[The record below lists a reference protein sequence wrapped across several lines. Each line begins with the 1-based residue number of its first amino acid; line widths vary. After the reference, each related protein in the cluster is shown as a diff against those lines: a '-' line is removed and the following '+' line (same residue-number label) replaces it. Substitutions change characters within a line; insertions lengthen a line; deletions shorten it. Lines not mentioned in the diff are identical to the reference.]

1 MSNSVFYRKERPEL
15 CQSRFDIKNDGDV
28 IVISDDKIIFKANG
42 VEKYSAGRELLVKV
56 NTVVKNDRPEY
67 EYKNEYNVTFDSE
80 TNCIF
85 YSRKKEKEK
94 HPITEKYA
102 KELLDKSRVLK
113 NQSMGKKSGGE
124 AESFHVLYELCR
136 LHATASDKSFLI
148 SGTIINNFDAAKKYK
163 GTHLVAKL
171 KGRTP
176 FANPHASGTEK
187 ENFLIGTLREK
198 DIDSLRTV
206 SSQSQRE
213 VSHQKKE
220 PSDDSG
226 GNSGSADGGRSS
238 NNTLNVIGTSANNPA
253 PQSST
258 STSTSSPSTSTQH
271 GMPGTHVTTTAN
283 SLVNSTG
290 LQFTVK
296 VGDLPSSTFAVAEFE
311 LNEALN
317 APFTLALKLASPQP
331 RIDFAEVLD
340 QYCELMVWY
349 NGELQRRVTGV
360 ISDFVQG
367 DTGFHR
373 TRYEAVVRPA
383 LWRTE
388 LRTNCRIFQAKK
400 PQDIIEEILKE
411 AGIQDYAFSLR
422 QAHAAREYCVQYRE
436 SDLAFITRLAAEE
449 GMFFF
454 HEFADKHHRVVF
466 ADHTG
471 AGALEKKE
479 KSLFFSL
486 ENKGLEQGA
495 YVRQFS
501 YREAV
506 KTSSVE
512 LRDYSF
518 KNPAYNQS
526 NKKISNDLSHQ
537 RSSYEHYDYPG
548 RYKQAESGKAF
559 SAYRLDA
566 LRAEAITG
574 KGLSNCAELRP
585 GLVFTLSEHL
595 NDTFNASWQVVTVKH
610 EGKQPQALEE
620 EGGDKPTTFTNTFGV
635 IKDGT
640 AWRALIPVRPMVDG
654 PQIATVTG
662 PTTEE
667 IYCDEH
673 GRVKVKF
680 PWDRYGNSDDLSS
693 CWVRVSQGWAGG
705 RYGMVTIPRIG
716 HEVVVSFLEGDPDQP
731 IITGRTYHAT
741 NLAPYV
747 LPHNKTRTV
756 IRTDTHQGTGF
767 NELSFEDA
775 ATREQVFLHAQKD
788 HDTIINNDHRQSVGH
803 DQHLS
808 VVQDKFERIDRHSH
822 RTVGQ
827 DDYELIHQDHHQ
839 SIGRH
844 FIQSITQSFKRFIG
858 GGEVTRIEGS
868 RQTTLTGSEEAIIG
882 ANQRT
887 VVNGDHYLKA
897 TDIVL
902 EAGQSF
908 TVKGPG
914 GFMTIDESGITLQGN
929 LVKVNEGG
937 SPGVGTAPVSVE
949 PESPAAPALPD
960 APLRP

>member
-1 MSNSVFYRKERPEL
+1 M
-15 CQSRFDIKNDGDV
+15 
-28 IVISDDKIIFKANG
+28 
-42 VEKYSAGRELLVKV
+42 
-56 NTVVKNDRPEY
+56 
-67 EYKNEYNVTFDSE
+67 
-80 TNCIF
+80 
-85 YSRKKEKEK
+85 
-94 HPITEKYA
+94 
-102 KELLDKSRVLK
+102 
-113 NQSMGKKSGGE
+113 
-124 AESFHVLYELCR
+124 
-136 LHATASDKSFLI
+136 
-148 SGTIINNFDAAKKYK
+148 
-163 GTHLVAKL
+163 
-171 KGRTP
+171 
-176 FANPHASGTEK
+176 
-187 ENFLIGTLREK
+187 
-198 DIDSLRTV
+198 
-206 SSQSQRE
+206 
-213 VSHQKKE
+213 
-220 PSDDSG
+220 
-226 GNSGSADGGRSS
+226 ADG
-238 NNTLNVIGTSANNPA
+238 
-253 PQSST
+253 
-258 STSTSSPSTSTQH
+258 
-271 GMPGTHVTTTAN
+271 
-283 SLVNSTG
+283 TG
-290 LQFTVK
+290 LQFTVRMEK
-296 VGDLPSSTFAVAEFE
+296 LSASTFAVVEFE
-311 LNEALN
+311 LKEALN
-317 APFTLALKLASPQP
+317 APFALSLKLASPQP
-331 RIDFAEVLD
+331 GIDFGDVLD
-340 QYCELMVWY
+340 QPCELMVWY
-349 NGELQRRVTGV
+349 NGELQRRVSGIV
-360 ISDFVQG
+360 SHFAQG
-367 DTGFHR
+367 DTGFRR
-373 TRYEAVVRPA
+373 TRYEAIVRPA
-383 LWRTE
+383 LWRTG
-388 LRTNCRIFQAKK
+388 LRTNCRIFQVKK
-400 PQDIIEEILKE
+400 PQDIIGELLEE
-411 AGIQDYAFSLR
+411 AGILDYAFSLR
-422 QAHAAREYCVQYRE
+422 QDHAAREYCVQYRE
-436 SDLAFITRLAAEE
+436 SDLDFITRLAAEE
-449 GMFFF
+449 GMFFW
-454 HEFADKHHRVVF
+454 HEFEAGKHRVVF

-471 AGALEKKE
+471 ALEKKE
-479 KSLFFSL
+479 TPVFFSL
-486 ENKGLEQGA
+486 ANQGLEQGA
-495 YVRQFS
+495 YVRQFR
-501 YREAV
+501 YAEAV
-506 KTSSVE
+506 RTTAVE

-526 NKKISNDLSHQ
+526 NKKISHDLAHQ
-537 RSSYEHYDYPG
+537 REPYEHYDYPG

-566 LRAEAITG
+566 LRADAVTG
-574 KGLSNCAELRP
+574 SGLSNCAELRP
-585 GLVFTLSEHL
+585 GLRFMLEEHQ
-595 NDTFNASWQVVTVKH
+595 NAAFNTQWQVVSVKH

-620 EGGDKPTTFTNTFGV
+620 EGGDKPTTFTNKFEV
-635 IKDGT
+635 IKAGT
-640 AWRALIPVRPMVDG
+640 AWRALMPERPMVDG

-662 PTTEE
+662 PATEE

-705 RYGMVTIPRIG
+705 RYGMVALPRVG

-844 FIQSITQSFKRFIG
+844 FIQSITQTFKRFIG

-882 ANQRT
+882 ANHRT
-887 VVNGDHYLKA
+887 VVNNDHYLKA